1 MDETLASDAI
11 RKRLNLQSEVLKWL
25 VDFSKELED
34 RSKSTAAEING
45 LLDEA
50 GIMEID
56 MKNTVISFN
65 NLSYDRFIDH
75 KVSDEDDMSSNKE
88 NKEASGQLHIHAQD
102 YELDILPRYKE
113 ALSLGLT
120 SCKNHLENKSCSSSS
135 IFTTMS
141 AHSMLPHVIGSEEYI
156 HDNTCGLTDD
166 FTSPNLP
173 DDFSWVWEF
182 KSISSDAE
190 APDLFGSHMLGM
202 PHGFNKDETEPLV
215 SAALDFKAM
224 LEAALLNPYKF
235 YDEESV
241 LAHDASTDNKTSAQT
256 EKNVNTVMSRGQ
268 EDVSSDSFQQEDV
281 KEEGLTYAKYPE
293 GHAHELYP
301 GLITESLF
309 DAEDE
314 PVSLDQK
321 ESADMSASTSCSTS
335 QGEGTVDSAIPA
347 ESTLSR
353 NDQFSTDPSKIIVHT
368 GTGTFVST
376 SEIGDG
382 KKTPEEKPILHED
395 ESSEG

>member
-1 MDETLASDAI
+1 MRSGSASTYKARKFLMKMICLQIRRIKRLQVNCTSMLRIMNSISYRDI
-11 RKRLNLQSEVLKWL
+11 RKLYLW
-25 VDFSKELED
+25 
-34 RSKSTAAEING
+34 
-45 LLDEA
+45 
-50 GIMEID
+50 
-56 MKNTVISFN
+56 
-65 NLSYDRFIDH
+65 
-75 KVSDEDDMSSNKE
+75 
-88 NKEASGQLHIHAQD
+88 AS
-102 YELDILPRYKE
+102 
-113 ALSLGLT
+113 
-120 SCKNHLENKSCSSSS
+120 HL
-135 IFTTMS
+135 TMS